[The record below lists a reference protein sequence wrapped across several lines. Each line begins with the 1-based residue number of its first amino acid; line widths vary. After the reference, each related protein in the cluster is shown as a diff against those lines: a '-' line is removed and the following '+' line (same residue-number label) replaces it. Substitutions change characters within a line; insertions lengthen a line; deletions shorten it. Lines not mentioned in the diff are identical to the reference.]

1 MNELEQNRHFRDSE
15 SAKGKPPNQVRAKR
29 PSAPEP
35 IQAYLTLVGVFV
47 GASSLALV
55 WLRRRRRRLPRARVL
70 DLALLSL
77 GTARLSRLITRDKVM
92 RPLRAPFTVTQ
103 AEPSG
108 EVHERA
114 RGSGWTRAAGELIT
128 CPRCTALWAASGLTV
143 AYYATAYVGR
153 FATLVLSSALISDFT
168 NRTLAMLNEAGA
180 DSRARTDVRAH
191 EHAPEAG

>member
-1 MNELEQNRHFRDSE
+1 
-15 SAKGKPPNQVRAKR
+15 
-29 PSAPEP
+29 
-35 IQAYLTLVGVFV
+35 
-47 GASSLALV
+47 
-55 WLRRRRRRLPRARVL
+55 VL

-108 EVHERA
+108 EVHEHA
-114 RGSGWTRAAGELIT
+114 EGSGWTRAIGELIT

-143 AYYATAYVGR
+143 AYYATANVGR

-168 NRTLAMLNEAGA
+168 NRTLAMLNEVGTAH
-180 DSRARTDVRAH
+180 SPRAELRVN
-191 EHAPEAG
+191 EQAPEAR